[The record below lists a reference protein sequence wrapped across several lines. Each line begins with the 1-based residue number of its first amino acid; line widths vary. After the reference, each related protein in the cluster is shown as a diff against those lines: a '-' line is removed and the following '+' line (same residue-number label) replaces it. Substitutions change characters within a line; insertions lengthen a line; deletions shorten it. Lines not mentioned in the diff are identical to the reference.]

1 MIKLT
6 KEEKAERYDAL
17 QAAIKFTIEIYRKR
31 VEDNYKEAKTAGML
45 GAYNEGLADGFKFAL
60 EDLERWADS

>member
-6 KEEKAERYDAL
+6 NAEKAARYDAL

-31 VEDNYKEAKTAGML
+31 VEDNCKESKIAGML
-45 GAYNEGLADGFKFAL
+45 GAYHKGLADGFKLAL